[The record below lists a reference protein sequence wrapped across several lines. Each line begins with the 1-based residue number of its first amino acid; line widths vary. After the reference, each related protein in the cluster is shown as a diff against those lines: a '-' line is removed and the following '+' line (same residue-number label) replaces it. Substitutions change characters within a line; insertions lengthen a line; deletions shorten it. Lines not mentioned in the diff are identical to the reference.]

1 MTGGGPQTWG
11 ASGRSRA
18 GKPQFPASAPG
29 SRSGGVQWRA
39 KVLARRRS
47 GRYTVLTVSAPG
59 VADRCRPGHFASVS
73 VAGDHSAMLLRRQVW
88 IGTSSASGRDGGALE
103 LVLDS
108 SEPGGKSLAALDQGA
123 SLDVIGPLGRP
134 FSLPRAPVAALLA
147 GAGPSAAPL
156 IWLAA
161 ELGTRGSRVRF
172 LFLPADEPFALL
184 DAKRLTSGVITV
196 AEPTEVGPAIRAELS
211 DGADVVYS
219 AGPAAAVADVARAA
233 VGLPHQTAVQTELI
247 CAAGTCTACVVPIT
261 GRDGVARMVRGCT
274 EGAVF
279 NADLI
284 RWSQLGTIPRE
295 CRGPDEGGP

>member
-1 MTGGGPQTWG
+1 MTGGGPQTG
-11 ASGRSRA
+11 GVGRKSSA
-18 GKPQFPASAPG
+18 GNPQFPASAPG
-29 SRSGGVQWRA
+29 LRSGGLQWRA

-73 VAGDHSAMLLRRQVW
+73 VAGDHSAMLMRRQVW

-103 LVLDS
+103 LVLDAA
-108 SEPGGKSLAALDQGA
+108 EPGGRSLAALDQGA

-134 FSLPRAPVAALLA
+134 FSLPRTPVAAVLA
-147 GAGPSAAPL
+147 AAGSSAAPL

-161 ELGTRGSRVRF
+161 ELGARGSRVRF
-172 LFLPADEPFALL
+172 LFLPAGEPFGLL
-184 DAKRLTSGVITV
+184 DAKRLASGVTSVSESAGV
-196 AEPTEVGPAIRAELS
+196 AAAVLAELAE
-211 DGADVVYS
+211 GVDVVYS
-219 AGPAAAVADVARAA
+219 AGPAAAVADVAGAA

-284 RWSQLGTIPRE
+284 RWPELGTIPRE
-295 CRGPDEGGP
+295 CRGPDEVSA